1 MTVNNPQVFTNAT
14 FQVGKKMSPV
24 HGVRG
29 AFGTRQYRTAFESTP
44 VAVTPT
50 SVAST
55 PAPVT
60 PTSAPVAPTPTVAPV
75 TPRTAPTPVTT
86 PTTTSIPAPTTPKPT
101 AIPTPVTP
109 KNPASLVR
117 APASS
122 EKYMKKLVTKFNKV
136 MTAKYS
142 PDPIQT
148 AINIEEYIAHNN
160 YLRNYILNT
169 PDIGSNIIRTMVR
182 N

>member
-14 FQVGKKMSPV
+14 FQVGKKISPV
-24 HGVRG
+24 YGIRG
-29 AFGTRQYRTAFESTP
+29 AFGTSQYRTAFEPTP
-44 VAVTPT
+44 VTATPKP
-50 SVAST
+50 VAPT

-60 PTSAPVAPTPTVAPV
+60 STVAPVAPSPI
-75 TPRTAPTPVTT
+75 TPRTAPKPVAPTTT
-86 PTTTSIPAPTTPKPT
+86 PTPAPTTPKPT

-122 EKYMKKLVTKFNKV
+122 KKCIKKMVTKFNKV

-160 YLRNYILNT
+160 YLRNYILNK

>member
-14 FQVGKKMSPV
+14 FQVGKKISPV
-24 HGVRG
+24 HRTSG
-29 AFGTRQYRTAFESTP
+29 AFGTRQYRTAFEPTP
-44 VAVTPT
+44 VAATPVPTPT
-50 SVAST
+50 AAPVT

-60 PTSAPVAPTPTVAPV
+60 PS
-75 TPRTAPTPVTT
+75 TAPTPVTT
-86 PTTTSIPAPTTPKPT
+86 PTTTPVPAPTTPKPT
-101 AIPTPVTP
+101 AIHTPVTP

-142 PDPIQT
+142 SDPIQT